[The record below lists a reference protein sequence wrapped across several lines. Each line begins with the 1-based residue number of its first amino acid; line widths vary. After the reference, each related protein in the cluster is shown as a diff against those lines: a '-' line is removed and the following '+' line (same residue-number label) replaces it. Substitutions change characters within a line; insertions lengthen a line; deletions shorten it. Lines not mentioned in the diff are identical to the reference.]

1 MGAQEILARLTALGK
16 DIGSN
21 ETIGGM
27 ERAKWTEELRQIF
40 KMARA
45 FFGTLPAQDQ
55 TQTLTQAS
63 EQEGFTEKTGSPVSE
78 SSQNLI
84 LTTLPSFPSL
94 TRQLVVQMPLA
105 EFRELEDHH
114 PGWIQAK
121 DNYPAR
127 PGDSMRLGF
136 WAWIQCGL
144 EGEAGLIVSHI
155 KFMRSDGKWL
165 KDGGAYIP
173 GLGAYLRKRAWESW
187 TPPAAMKPASA
198 VLPKTFSLDERKR
211 QRGKFLNASRTFT
224 AEERAEQNLETE
236 EATRRKLAQQAK
248 QMGGR

>member
-1 MGAQEILARLTALGK
+1 MGAQEILARITALGK

-21 ETIGGM
+21 EAIGGI
-27 ERAKWTEELRQIF
+27 ERAKWTDELREIF

-55 TQTLTQAS
+55 NQTLTEASELETEGEANDQAS
-63 EQEGFTEKTGSPVSE
+63 G

-94 TRQLVVQMPLA
+94 TRRLVVQMPLA

-136 WAWIQCGL
+136 WAWVQCGL
-144 EGEAGLIVSHI
+144 EAEAGLIVSHI

-187 TPPAAMKPASA
+187 TPPATMKPASA

-248 QMGGR
+248 QMGVR